1 MQYNTLSASVTKFI
15 HVTIV
20 LSKNSFY
27 IETNLYFPKYFDM
40 RKRSSCKKVLVN
52 HEKIY

>member
-15 HVTIV
+15 TIV
-20 LSKNSFY
+20 LSKNSLY
-27 IETNLYFPKYFDM
+27 IETNLYFPKYFDI